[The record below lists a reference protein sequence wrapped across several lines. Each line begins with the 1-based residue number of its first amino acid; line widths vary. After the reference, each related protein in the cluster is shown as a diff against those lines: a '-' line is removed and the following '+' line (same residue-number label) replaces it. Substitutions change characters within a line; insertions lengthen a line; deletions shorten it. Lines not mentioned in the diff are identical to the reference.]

1 VVGKGIQADLR
12 HLDPDLHGAPVPL
25 LVSYSLRLDGDDQL
39 PRVSL
44 QRRAQ
49 VDAHFG
55 QRISSRLGPDGVIH
69 HLATRRILWLVIPVA
84 LLQVARKG
92 RPVGGLHLVDAHLQ
106 TGVVDGVYGQGWL
119 LRSRIEGNQRLVGPI
134 EPRLCRS
141 YLEAQALILAQLLA
155 RDRRESVE
163 EISSGFLAQLIRKG
177 GGTLSGYARKSAAFW
192 HHTITLAEDE
202 VEKLIGLLVKDREIS
217 EKEGRTLKKEIL
229 GYADNLKGWI
239 GEKVDQ
245 RVAELLQLMKLPT
258 REQVNRLTEEVAAL
272 RRRIDQLAPPPPE
285 AGEAAEAVAAP
296 ENVPETPPA
305 AGEPAD

>member
-1 VVGKGIQADLR
+1 MHQIKKYANRKLYDTTEKR
-12 HLDPDLHGAPVPL
+12 
-25 LVSYSLRLDGDDQL
+25 Y
-39 PRVSL
+39 VSL
-44 QRRAQ
+44 TEIGELVRGGEEVCI
-49 VDAHFG
+49 VDN
-55 QRISSRLGPDGVIH
+55 
-69 HLATRRILWLVIPVA
+69 ATGEDLTSV
-84 LLQVARKG
+84 
-92 RPVGGLHLVDAHLQ
+92 
-106 TGVVDGVYGQGWL
+106 
-119 LRSRIEGNQRLVGPI
+119 
-134 EPRLCRS
+134 
-141 YLEAQALILAQLLA
+141 ILAQLLA

-258 REQVNRLTEEVAAL
+258 REQVTRLTEEVAAL
-272 RRRIDQLAPPPPE
+272 RRRIDQLAPPPPD
-285 AGEAAEAVAAP
+285 AGEATEAVAAP
-296 ENVPETPPA
+296 DNVPETPPA
-305 AGEPAD
+305 AGESAD